1 MIGFEFANG
10 LIVGLVIGLAIGIFI
25 ATITGDGWGY

>member
-10 LIVGLVIGLAIGIFI
+10 LIVGLVIGLAIGMFI
-25 ATITGDGWGY
+25 ATITGDGWDY